1 MWLSTLKLSTM
12 WEVTALRDLAIK
24 NLNKLDAA
32 NMILLGTK
40 YRVPAWFITGC
51 CRLIMGKPGPT
62 EEDCNRLGIGF
73 VVEIYRLRE
82 QVLSHRTSTANFSKA
97 EHQQYVQKLVQDAF
111 PDRIP
116 K

>member
-1 MWLSTLKLSTM
+1 M
-12 WEVTALRDLAIK
+12 WEVTALRDLAIR

-32 NMILLGTK
+32 DMILLGTK

-51 CRLIMGKPGPT
+51 SRLIMAKPGPT

-73 VVEIYRLRE
+73 VVEIYGLRE
-82 QVLSHRTSTANFSKA
+82 HMFESPHRMTLKGADC
-97 EHQQYVQKLVQDAF
+97 QQYVQKLVQNTF